1 MTIAL
6 GFQAKG
12 GIVLCA
18 DMQKTIGE
26 MKTYDGKV
34 DLHIFHQTGVMVA
47 IAGAGHDDYIHTATT
62 YVLEGLAKHCRWST
76 LETDLKTR
84 LLSFFDEHLS
94 RWAYFPL
101 SDRPTVELLIGV
113 TGEGKHP
120 ALYYYEGTSFY
131 RVGGAKPI
139 GLGILLAQ
147 DLLDRY
153 RSIYTLDQVSSLATY
168 ILSKV
173 KNGVEGCG
181 GLTHIVA
188 LRKGMDFAMSSKTD
202 IESLETE
209 LIAIEERTN
218 EQFIDSFKKKPLRL
232 SWLSEHKKKAG

>member
-101 SDRPTVELLIGV
+101 SDRPTVELLIGHFSPV
-113 TGEGKHP
+113 T
-120 ALYYYEGTSFY
+120 S
-131 RVGGAKPI
+131 KPSEVRR
-139 GLGILLAQ
+139 A
-147 DLLDRY
+147 
-153 RSIYTLDQVSSLATY
+153 TVSLA
-168 ILSKV
+168 IK
-173 KNGVEGCG
+173 
-181 GLTHIVA
+181 
-188 LRKGMDFAMSSKTD
+188 
-202 IESLETE
+202 SLPC
-209 LIAIEERTN
+209 
-218 EQFIDSFKKKPLRL
+218 SF
-232 SWLSEHKKKAG
+232 SV